1 MKIAFAVL
9 MIFSLTA
16 LPLIWIALLS
26 NPRDDEDLEEQEKY
40 LKEWREQKWKDK
52 KR

>member
-16 LPLIWIALLS
+16 LS

-40 LKEWREQKWKDK
+40 LEEWREKKWKDK